1 MSLFYKRIRM
11 LFVAVI
17 IIIANATVF
26 AQEAELAEDD
36 IEDTDNRKIV
46 LIFPLTD
53 NSDQKIYGSSDAY
66 RYLIFKSLYTFIG
79 VVPTIKVPDE
89 QILQSTPVNQ
99 SSLSTLSDEFN
110 AEYIVFGS
118 IKLIGK
124 KNEPNAVIELKI
136 WSRIDSKIIVQDYT
150 SPVDYTLFDTIDE
163 MIEKLT
169 VNVLKSKLQFA
180 YIRFND
186 FELGEQKSLKI
197 FINDKLIAD
206 VTNNNFSENIR
217 VLADNNYKIRIMNQD
232 DLEIY
237 KINSFVKPGQFTNIS
252 FSATKIINME
262 LVKQRARK
270 RVAINN
276 MYFKGGR
283 YLAVIDRGS
292 VVGVQLND
300 IYALWVPRYRYVF
313 RERKYKK
320 VGYRPAGTMWVVET
334 NEYNSLTRIKFRR
347 FTIFGKKG
355 QKFIVREGK
364 GLYHSNLGYGF
375 NSMELAPFNI
385 GYVTTYYSIGGTN
398 TGYTG
403 QAQFSVNFSGAIAK
417 SEFFRYQ
424 FGVNVA
430 IPPESETEKL
440 YAGTGAGTGVGT
452 GVGVSAGLQMQLLVF
467 PLGGLYNKNKTT
479 IPHWVF
485 TDVGAGL
492 KINYS
497 IGQTYPYIYAD
508 IGFKN
513 SRWAWFSVG
522 ADFNFVPGIEM
533 KIGLRI
539 NAGLVAFR
547 F

>member
-26 AQEAELAEDD
+26 AQESELAEDD

-53 NSDQKIYGSSDAY
+53 NSDQKIYDSSDAY

-124 KNEPNAVIELKI
+124 KNEPNAVIKLKI
-136 WSRIDSKIIVQDYT
+136 WSGIDSKIIVQDYT

-169 VNVLKSKLQFA
+169 VDVLKRKLQFA
-180 YIRFND
+180 YIRFNN

-270 RVAINN
+270 RVAINSI
-276 MYFKGGR
+276 YFKGMR
-283 YLAVIDRGS
+283 NLAVIDKGA
-292 VVGVQLND
+292 VVGVLPND

-320 VGYRPAGTMWVVET
+320 VGEKQDGVMWVIET
-334 NEYNSLTRIKFRR
+334 NDYSSLMRVKFSGWS
-347 FTIFGKKG
+347 IYGKKG
-355 QKFIVREGK
+355 KKFIVREGK
-364 GLYHSNLGYGF
+364 GLYYSNLGYGF

-430 IPPESETEKL
+430 IPPEDETAKL
-440 YAGTGAGTGVGT
+440 YVGT
-452 GVGVSAGLQMQLLVF
+452 GVGVSAGLQLQLLVN
-467 PLGGLYNKNKTT
+467 PLGELWNKHKITR
-479 IPHWVF
+479 PHWVF